1 VDVARKPQEPVR
13 WSILILRAK
22 AVWLGDVEAASEA
35 EAIKIGAEQ
44 FGQPKERLMLSA
56 VRERTAMNDDK
67 QRQRNIEWMRVQPGV
82 LMLIERAKLAL
93 ILLAIAFALSV
104 IEWVWPNA
112 IRQAL
117 EPLKML
123 VSTLGF

>member
-1 VDVARKPQEPVR
+1 LRRRGSYQLVLATTRKVDVARKPQEPVR

-35 EAIKIGAEQ
+35 EAIKIGAEH

-56 VRERTAMNDDK
+56 VRERTAMK
-67 QRQRNIEWMRVQPGV
+67 
-82 LMLIERAKLAL
+82 
-93 ILLAIAFALSV
+93 
-104 IEWVWPNA
+104 
-112 IRQAL
+112 
-117 EPLKML
+117 PLKML